1 MSKTK
6 RKSIKKVTPS
16 RKGAKKTTSG
26 RVRYTYD
33 TEVRV
38 VAEKYGIELDV
49 PPETKMGDFFK
60 MKGFDSL
67 ARIMKMMN

>member
-1 MSKTK
+1 MSKTAK
-6 RKSIKKVTPS
+6 RKH
-16 RKGAKKTTSG
+16 AKSTTSG

-67 ARIMKMMN
+67 ARMMER

>member
-1 MSKTK
+1 MKKKATK
-6 RKSIKKVTPS
+6 RKSAKKATPK
-16 RKGAKKTTSG
+16 RKSAKKTASK

-38 VAEKYGIELDV
+38 VAEKYRIEMDV
-49 PPETKMGDFFK
+49 PLETKMGDFFK

-67 ARIMKMMN
+67 ARMMER